1 MWTRT
6 GAETP
11 NNADHSI
18 LTLCLFSFQDAEMI
32 EKLNE
37 CGELRQILKPYKVRF
52 DQNLIGGGNLT
63 F

>member
-1 MWTRT
+1 MV
-6 GAETP
+6 
-11 NNADHSI
+11 
-18 LTLCLFSFQDAEMI
+18 LTTQFLFLSLFSFQDAEMI